1 MAINKDNSYDKTK
14 YPLCA
19 PWYGEIGSEFTRTF
33 RRNFEGALHA
43 QVDDF
48 ASLHDHL
55 VTRTDPGNVP
65 VAGGAAVAHP
75 GAGLAGQAGVT
86 MQAKSTLAFE
96 ARKRKSF
103 GLIRL
108 HIEDETIRDDI
119 DANAPGDGP
128 AAWLIVIAAGTA
140 QQTALFDD
148 TQDIEWNGATLF
160 LVGISETTIRDF
172 KGLLL
177 RLNRERPLAERKSNA
192 QIFRKLLNSITFPSD
207 IRVICEGQ
215 LQAPTWIHAAGPL
228 NGEPSIP
235 IAEQKLTELWKR
247 RVQNGQIKQVAP
259 TAPKPARGNRVDS
272 NFVQSQAHMMT
283 IQNYSASVQDEQSVE
298 MKRAGISD
306 DNANGLRFSLASTL
320 KALDSER
327 DCWNCHGFGHRFK
340 DADGTIV
347 CPSPVADR
355 PVTAVI
361 RKLEFLNS
369 RKGAADKRKPGGSK
383 FKFVKRKSL
392 QPPKANSAEAEVE
405 IEVDDDGNCFQD
417 GIPCGVLDNDAN
429 FVAISEDPVVT
440 ETPLPVSD
448 AGLVMSMGMMT
459 AQSTEKKTAG
469 VSKAVEIADDV
480 DVDPGPGDDIPLPKS
495 SCSNL
500 TSAEQTQFDMDKDFY
515 ADFSTSSAT
524 FASQTKETHSFSNI
538 FPKSLS
544 ASASIAVATAIGVVC
559 LATTLARTKAGKSF
573 LISALLGTA
582 AATSSQSGTC
592 TSLMFNANISSFG
605 LSAAKDGVMDTGA
618 TTHTSGRKRLFPKKG
633 VEEYL
638 PKIKVQIANGISCK
652 VLLVGMMLCP
662 CEGRVTVST
671 KKRFKCALGLT
682 KSLLVENFPVTLI
695 SPKALFCNHGIRT
708 YFNDNIFFKTPTGL
722 YFDFIETDN
731 LYILPL
737 LEESFLDQLES
748 RKVHTFSAWSIDKT
762 HSRFMYFSLDRIR
775 MSQDDL
781 RGVDLSAIKTK
792 ADQLTSH
799 AGQRK
804 HSTKLRTINP
814 YVNFGDGVASDT
826 CQFETSVPFGFV
838 YMLTFLDLA
847 TKYLAIYFMR
857 THTAAEVKHCYNQYM
872 TDYGRFMKQNKVL
885 LWFMDNG
892 GEFGSPK
899 FFATTDFDKWASEYW
914 TRRKFIVPW
923 NPQENPAESANRIL
937 LRPIRHALSA
947 ANVSTRMW
955 PFAAHQG
962 CIAHNILAT
971 TSDTALQSFIAH
983 MSAMSAWEFP
993 AESYLARPMSPYR
1006 MVHGHSFNAEHM
1018 RTLFCQCEVLIVN
1031 PSDEPTKAS
1040 PRTHV
1045 ACHLGLDPRRN
1056 GFFCYIFAVKRFTTS
1071 AYKDTFFGQH
1081 ESIFPPL
1088 SSITGWTKFGNNE
1101 ATLPTVQ
1108 QQQAMI
1114 EHGDA
1119 EHRYSRVLR
1128 DDSEPRDDA
1137 AQDNARRNLRRPD
1150 DGLGPSPHDG
1160 QSTHFSHDQC
1170 ENTACSL
1177 PRGHAGQH
1185 SNVIPRVVNPGKP
1198 SSNLRSAQL
1207 AGFTS
1212 LPQNY
1217 PGYISIF
1224 SKSPS
1229 GRTPVHFILKAD
1241 VWRPI
1246 VAPNTVR
1253 EAMAQNEQGWT
1264 AAYRKDMAA
1273 KMQNKAFGY
1282 IEDDGSIPLSRIHK
1296 LKWAHKLVWNG
1307 NVLEEERARLVG
1319 TPYKQVKSRDY
1330 KESYS
1335 AAPGHCPIKLVGG
1348 IICAFKLDDEH
1359 CDVVKAFTQNDLDVR
1374 MVAHQPEG
1382 LEPVIGKNGKPMLL
1396 DVFKALEGLKQSSNL
1411 HQGNHSNTFTQWK
1424 YKGSSWK
1431 QSDAEPTVFAFI
1443 ALGAYIIA
1451 IVLIDDV
1458 WFGIGTN
1465 EESKTAYAAFMKHYG
1480 QRWNYKSKGPAK
1492 TFNGITITRDR
1503 VANTIAFSLP
1513 DYVKGIFTRF
1523 VPEGHP
1529 VRLVPVDSQDTIN
1542 ALTVAANDS
1551 ERAAMKDKP
1560 YLAALASMIWYM
1572 CALGVD
1578 ICYPV
1583 MALCQLMHDPSPD
1596 AWNVLVNLIAYSYS
1610 TRFMSI
1616 VLHGKPAK
1624 MPSEYDGTKEQL
1636 ASLVASFH
1644 LHGFVDGSW
1653 KIPSVAGMLVMM
1665 FGGPIDWSTKL
1676 IKVICHSSAET
1687 EVSAGSMLS
1696 KRLVYIR
1703 LLSGFLGVQI
1713 PAPIP
1718 VFIDSTAAIDITGK
1732 LGTSKRTAHFLRW
1745 QHYLRWMVQHQYV
1758 RLIFVGTKKQ
1768 LADALTKIVDRT
1780 CFFIFRDY
1788 VLVGPFSPKNN
1799 RDPPVNGTGK
1809 AMSP

>member
-1 MAINKDNSYDKTK
+1 MAINTDNSYDKTK
-14 YPLCA
+14 YKFCA
-19 PWYGEIGSEFTRTF
+19 PWYGEIGIAFTRVF
-33 RRNFEGALHA
+33 QRNFEGALHA
-43 QVDDF
+43 EVDEF

-55 VTRTDPGNVP
+55 VTRTDPGNAP
-65 VAGGAAVAHP
+65 AAGGAMVVHP
-75 GAGLAGQAGVT
+75 GGGVAGQAGIA
-86 MQAKSTLAFE
+86 MQAKSALAFE

-103 GLIRL
+103 GLIRQ
-108 HIEDETIRDDI
+108 HVEDETIRDDI

-148 TQDIEWNGATLF
+148 TQDVEWNSATVF

-177 RLNRERPLAERKSNA
+177 RLNRERPAPEQKSNA

-215 LQAPTWIHAAGPL
+215 LQAPTWIHVGGGLAGQ
-228 NGEPSIP
+228 PSIP

-259 TAPKPARGNRVDS
+259 TAQKPARGNRVDS
-272 NFVQSQAHMMT
+272 NYVQSQAHMMT
-283 IQNYSASVQDEQSVE
+283 IQSYSASVQDEQSIE
-298 MKRAGISD
+298 MKRAGICD
-306 DNANGLRFSLASTL
+306 DDTNGLRFSLASTL
-320 KALDSER
+320 KALDTER

-340 DADGTIV
+340 DADGTII

-369 RKGAADKRKPGGSK
+369 RKGASDKRKPGGGK
-383 FKFVKRKSL
+383 FKFVKKKGL
-392 QPPKANSAEAEVE
+392 PKANSAESEVE
-405 IEVDDDGNCFQD
+405 IEVDDDGTCYQD
-417 GIPCGVLDNDAN
+417 GVPCGTLDNDAN
-429 FVAISEDPVVT
+429 FVAISEEPVMT
-440 ETPLPVSD
+440 ETPLPVSS

-459 AQSTEKKTAG
+459 EQSTKIET
-469 VSKAVEIADDV
+469 VMPDDV
-480 DVDPGPGDDIPLPKS
+480 EMDPGPGDDIPLPKA

-500 TSAEQTQFDMDKDFY
+500 TSVEQTQFNMDKDFY
-515 ADFSTSSAT
+515 SDFSSSSAA
-524 FASQTKETHSFSNI
+524 FAGQTVETHSFSSI
-538 FPKSLS
+538 FPKSVS
-544 ASASIAVATAIGVVC
+544 AGASIAVATAIGVMC

-582 AATSSQSGTC
+582 AATSSQSGTG

-605 LSAAKDGVMDTGA
+605 LSATKDGVMDTGA

-652 VLLVGMMLCP
+652 VLLVGLMLCP
-662 CEGRVTVST
+662 CEGRTTVST
-671 KKRFKCALGLT
+671 KKRFKCALGLS

-708 YFNDNIFFKTPTGL
+708 YFNDNIFFKTPSGL
-722 YFDFIETDN
+722 YFDFVETDN

-737 LEESFLDQLES
+737 LEESFLDTLEYK
-748 RKVHTFSAWSIDKT
+748 KVHTFSAWSIDKT

-781 RGVDLSAIKTK
+781 RGVDLSAIKSK

-804 HSTKLRTINP
+804 HNTKVRTINP

-892 GEFGSPK
+892 GEFGGPK
-899 FFATTDFDKWASEYW
+899 FFATTDFDKWAAEYW

-955 PFAAHQG
+955 PFAAHQA
-962 CIAHNILAT
+962 CIAHNVLAT

-983 MSAMSAWEFP
+983 MSVLSAWEFP
-993 AESYLARPMSPYR
+993 AECYLARPTSPYR

-1031 PSDEPTKAS
+1031 PSDEPSKAS
-1040 PRTHV
+1040 PRTHL

-1081 ESIFPPL
+1081 ESVFPPL

-1101 ATLPTVQ
+1101 ATLPTIQ

-1119 EHRYSRVLR
+1119 DRRYSRVLR

-1137 AQDNARRNLRRPD
+1137 AQDNARRLLRLPD
-1150 DGLGPSPHDG
+1150 HGLGPSPRDAE
-1160 QSTHFSHDQC
+1160 STHFSQNQC
-1170 ENTACSL
+1170 ENTGCSL

-1185 SNVIPRVVNPGKP
+1185 SDIVPRVAKSGRP
-1198 SSNLRSAQL
+1198 SSNLRSGQIASKL

-1212 LPQNY
+1212 VPQNY
-1217 PGYISIF
+1217 PNYISILI
-1224 SKSPS
+1224 KSS
-1229 GRTPVHFILKAD
+1229 GQQPVHFILKAD

-1246 VAPNTVR
+1246 IAPNTVR
-1253 EAMAQNEQGWT
+1253 EAMVQNEQGWK

-1319 TPYKQVKSRDY
+1319 TPYKQIKLRDY

-1335 AAPGHCPIKLVGG
+1335 ATPGHCPIKLVGG
-1348 IICAFKLDDEH
+1348 IICAFGLDDEH
-1359 CDVVKAFTQNDLDVR
+1359 CDIIKAFTQNDLDVR

-1396 DVFKALEGLKQSSNL
+1396 DVFKSLEGLKQSSNL
-1411 HQGNHSNTFTQWK
+1411 HQGNHSKTFTEWK

-1443 ALGAYIIA
+1443 ALGVYLIA

-1465 EESKTAYAAFMKHYG
+1465 LESKTAYAAFMKHYG
-1480 QRWNYKSKGPAK
+1480 DRWNYKSKGPAK
-1492 TFNGITITRDR
+1492 VFNGITITRDR

-1529 VRLVPVDSQDTIN
+1529 ARLVPVDSQDTIN
-1542 ALTVAANDS
+1542 ALTVATNDS

-1583 MALCQLMHDPSPD
+1583 TALCQLMHDPSPD
-1596 AWNVLVNLIAYSYS
+1596 AWVVLVNLIAYAHS

-1616 VLHGKPAK
+1616 VLRGKPTK

-1636 ASLVASFH
+1636 ASLVTSFH

-1653 KIPSVAGMLVMM
+1653 KIPSVAGMVVMM

-1718 VFIDSTAAIDITGK
+1718 VFIDSTAAMDITGK

-1758 RLIFVGTKKQ
+1758 RLIFVSTKKQ
-1768 LADALTKIVDRT
+1768 MADALTKIVDRT

-1788 VLVGPFSPKNN
+1788 VLVGPFGPSPKT
-1799 RDPPVNGTGK
+1799 PVNGTES